1 MNDYAEIRQ
10 ALIERREQ
18 LLRRI
23 HMVTNNVRHTDDP
36 LPPDFSEQ
44 AVERQHE
51 EVLDALGE
59 ASRRELR
66 QINRTLARMDA
77 DEYGICA
84 ACGEPIPPERLAVM
98 PNSEYCLACA
108 EKREQRR

>member
-10 ALIERREQ
+10 ALLQRRDE

-23 HMVTNNVRHTDDP
+23 HMITDNVRHTDDP

-44 AVERQHE
+44 AVERQNE

-59 ASRRELR
+59 ASRQELR

-77 DEYGICA
+77 GEYGICDC
-84 ACGEPIPPERLAVM
+84 CGEPIPPERLAVM
-98 PNSEYCLACA
+98 PHSECCLACA
-108 EKREQRR
+108 EKREQHR